1 MLTCAK
7 PVNAVPGELRVDL
20 CPALVTSATCLMC
33 GEAPEMVQ
41 PYFLTC
47 PMYSLHRAIHF
58 VPLGFS
64 GRTMSALLTTKTSLR
79 LLFIGNGRDLS
90 LDTLSGIRI
99 RIPTLSY
106 PCIPGY

>member
-1 MLTCAK
+1 
-7 PVNAVPGELRVDL
+7 
-20 CPALVTSATCLMC
+20 MC

-41 PYFLTC
+41 PYFFTC

-79 LLFIGNGRDLS
+79 LLFSYANATGRLRSAVGALIGPHS
-90 LDTLSGIRI
+90 
-99 RIPTLSY
+99 SY
-106 PCIPGY
+106 PNSDDM